1 MKVLFFTP
9 NFTER
14 RGGVE
19 KRFCL
24 VANELTE
31 RGAEVRVLTARE
43 RNNPRPKFPLHHS
56 VSVHFAKVEKESV
69 RPLLEE
75 FRPDIVITVNGQK
88 TSSLLSQL
96 ADLDAHVI
104 MTEQL
109 SPDDMS
115 RMVGS
120 RELRLENLAHAD
132 AIHMLLPSYAKSL
145 PPALAGRCR
154 VIPNQCELPAERADC
169 IGPAPNQGQRR
180 RIVYVAR
187 LDRRQKR
194 QQVLVQAF
202 AKLRKR
208 FPEWE
213 LWLWGDHHD
222 LRTSLYF
229 RFLLR
234 RLGVAGR
241 VFLPGPTDDVTS
253 QLLKSQLLVFPSAYE
268 GFPSALLQGMACGLP
283 CIGFDGCAGVNELIV
298 HRGTGLLVPGSG
310 DPDALAEAMELLMS
324 NPGLRDAYGL
334 AGREAA
340 GSFSYE
346 RFREG
351 WLELVEGVYRE
362 RMSGATPVSRSR
374 PSVDR
379 RL

>member
-1 MKVLFFTP
+1 MRVLFYTP

-24 VANELTE
+24 VANELAQ
-31 RGAEVRVLTARE
+31 RGVEVRVLTARE

-96 ADLDAHVI
+96 ANVDAHIIV
-104 MTEQL
+104 TEQL
-109 SPDDMS
+109 SPGDMS

-120 RELRLENLAHAD
+120 GELRLENLARAD
-132 AIHMLLPSYAKSL
+132 AIHLLLPSYATAL

-154 VIPNQCELPAERADC
+154 VIPNQCEVPAERADC
-169 IGPAPNQGQRR
+169 VGPAPNQGQRR

-194 QQVLVQAF
+194 QQILVEAF
-202 AKLRKR
+202 AKLRER
-208 FPEWE
+208 FPEWD

-229 RFLLR
+229 RFLVR
-234 RLGVAGR
+234 RRGVAGR
-241 VFLPGPTDDVTS
+241 VFMPGPTDDVMS
-253 QLLKSQLLVFPSAYE
+253 QLLKSQLLVFPSGYE

-283 CIGFDGCAGVNELIV
+283 CIGFASCAGVNELIV
-298 HRGTGLLVPGSG
+298 HRVTGLLVPGSD
-310 DPDALAEAMELLMS
+310 DPDALAEAMNLLMS
-324 NPGLRDAYGL
+324 SPGLREAYGL
-334 AGREAA
+334 AGRESA
-340 GSFSYE
+340 GSYGYE
-346 RFREG
+346 RFRDG
-351 WLELVEGVYRE
+351 WLELVEGVYRQ
-362 RMSGATPVSRSR
+362 RMNGSTPVSRSP
-374 PSVDR
+374 PSLDR